1 MNITEYDDEPVRG
14 LPGDLPEGETLIWQ
28 GSPEWRL
35 LARSAFFTRIVSVY
49 FIALVALAIFNGSTT
64 GVLMTVIAG
73 VVGISLIMLYA
84 WAVAR
89 TTVYTLTSR
98 RVVLRIGVALNMC
111 INLPLGKIA
120 GANLR
125 PLGPVEGDLALQLLG
140 QHKLGY
146 MVLWP
151 HARPWKLGNPQP
163 MLRALPDAAVV
174 GERLARAVAAIAPV
188 ERAEVSQPPVQAQPP
203 VQVQP
208 PVQGSPEQ
216 ALPAGLQGAVA

>member
-1 MNITEYDDEPVRG
+1 MITEYDDEPIRG
-14 LPGDLPEGETLIWQ
+14 LPGELPKGETILWQ

-35 LARSAFFTRIVSVY
+35 LARSAFFTRIVGLY
-49 FIALVALAIFNGSTT
+49 FAALVALAIYNGST
-64 GVLMTVIAG
+64 GGVIATLIAG
-73 VVGISLIMLYA
+73 AVGIGLLMLYA

-98 RVVLRIGVALNMC
+98 RVVLRVGVALNMC
-111 INLPLGKIA
+111 INLPLAKIG

-125 PLGPVEGDLALQLLG
+125 PLGPVEGDLALELIG
-140 QHKLGY
+140 PHTLGY
-146 MVLWP
+146 LVLWP

-188 ERAEVSQPPVQAQPP
+188 ERTQE
-203 VQVQP
+203 QVAVP
-208 PVQGSPEQ
+208 TGAMS
-216 ALPAGLQGAVA
+216 AGLQGAIA

>member
-1 MNITEYDDEPVRG
+1 MITEYDDEPVRG
-14 LPGDLPEGETLIWQ
+14 LPGELPQGETLLWQ
-28 GSPEWRL
+28 GSPDWRL
-35 LARSAFFTRIVSVY
+35 LARSAFFTRIVGLY
-49 FIALVALAIFNGSTT
+49 FAALVALAIYNGST
-64 GVLMTVIAG
+64 GGVIATAIAGALG
-73 VVGISLIMLYA
+73 VGLLMLYA

-111 INLPLGKIA
+111 INLPLAKIG

-125 PLGPVEGDLALQLLG
+125 PLGPVEGDLALQLIG
-140 QHKLGY
+140 PHKLGY
-146 MVLWP
+146 LVLWP

-188 ERAEVSQPPVQAQPP
+188 DRAAEAPSKSA
-203 VQVQP
+203 
-208 PVQGSPEQ
+208 ETM
-216 ALPAGLQGAVA
+216 PAGLQGAIA

>member
-1 MNITEYDDEPVRG
+1 MILTEYDDEPVRG
-14 LPGDLPEGETLIWQ
+14 LPGELPEGETLIWQ

-35 LARSAFFTRIVSVY
+35 LARSAFFTRIVGLY
-49 FIALVALAIFNGSTT
+49 FAILVALAIANGSTT
-64 GVLMTVIAG
+64 GVIATIIAG
-73 VVGISLIMLYA
+73 AVGIGLLMLYA

-111 INLPLGKIA
+111 INLPLAKIG

-125 PLGPVEGDLALQLLG
+125 PLGPVEGDLALQLIG
-140 QHKLGY
+140 PHKLGY
-146 MVLWP
+146 LVLWP

-188 ERAEVSQPPVQAQPP
+188 DRAQDQTATQDQPSPRSQTMA
-203 VQVQP
+203 
-208 PVQGSPEQ
+208 
-216 ALPAGLQGAVA
+216 AGLHGAIA

>member
-1 MNITEYDDEPVRG
+1 MITEYDDEPIRG
-14 LPGDLPEGETLIWQ
+14 LPGELPEGETLLWQ

-35 LARSAFFTRIVSVY
+35 LARSAFFTRIVGLY
-49 FIALVALAIFNGSTT
+49 FAVLIALAIVNGSTS
-64 GVLMTVIAG
+64 GVIATIIAA
-73 VVGISLIMLYA
+73 VVGIGLLMLYA

-98 RVVLRIGVALNMC
+98 RVVLRVGVALNMC
-111 INLPLGKIA
+111 INLPLAKIG

-125 PLGPVEGDLALQLLG
+125 PLGPVEGDLALQLIG
-140 QHKLGY
+140 PHKLGY

-188 ERAEVSQPPVQAQPP
+188 DRAQEVTSQSA
-203 VQVQP
+203 
-208 PVQGSPEQ
+208 
-216 ALPAGLQGAVA
+216 ATMPAGLQGAVA

>member
-1 MNITEYDDEPVRG
+1 MITEYEDEPIRG
-14 LPGDLPEGETLIWQ
+14 LPGELPEGETLIWQ

-35 LARSAFFTRIVSVY
+35 LARSAFFTRFVGLY
-49 FIALVALAIFNGSTT
+49 FAALVVLAVVNGSTT
-64 GVLMTVIAG
+64 GVIATIIAG
-73 VVGISLIMLYA
+73 AVGIGLLMLYA

-111 INLPLGKIA
+111 INLPLAKIG

-125 PLGPVEGDLALQLLG
+125 PLGPVEGDLALELIG
-140 QHKLGY
+140 AHKLGY

-188 ERAEVSQPPVQAQPP
+188 ERAQELSAP
-203 VQVQP
+203 
-208 PVQGSPEQ
+208 QGAASVETM
-216 ALPAGLQGAVA
+216 PAGLQGAIA

>member
-1 MNITEYDDEPVRG
+1 MILTEYDDEPIRG
-14 LPGDLPEGETLIWQ
+14 LPGELPQGETLLWQ

-35 LARSAFFTRIVSVY
+35 LARSAFFTRVVGLY
-49 FIALVALAIFNGSTT
+49 FVGLVALAIYNGST
-64 GVLMTVIAG
+64 GGVIATMIAG
-73 VVGISLIMLYA
+73 AVGIGLLMLYA

-111 INLPLGKIA
+111 INLPLAKIG

-125 PLGPVEGDLALQLLG
+125 SLGPVEGDLALQLIG
-140 QHKLGY
+140 PHRLGY
-146 MVLWP
+146 LVLWP

-188 ERAEVSQPPVQAQPP
+188 DRAQ
-203 VQVQP
+203 
-208 PVQGSPEQ
+208 EQ
-216 ALPAGLQGAVA
+216 AAPQSEPMPAGLQGAVA

>member
-1 MNITEYDDEPVRG
+1 MIITEYDDEPVRG
-14 LPGDLPEGETLIWQ
+14 LPGELPEGETLLWQ

-35 LARSAFFTRIVSVY
+35 LARSAFFTRIVGLY
-49 FIALVALAIFNGSTT
+49 FAVLVALAIYNGSTS
-64 GVLMTVIAG
+64 GVIATIIAG
-73 VVGISLIMLYA
+73 AVGIGLLMLYA

-98 RVVLRIGVALNMC
+98 RVVLRVGVALNMC
-111 INLPLGKIA
+111 INLPLAKIG

-125 PLGPVEGDLALQLLG
+125 PLGPVEGDLSLQLIG
-140 QHKLGY
+140 PHKLGY
-146 MVLWP
+146 LVLWP

-188 ERAEVSQPPVQAQPP
+188 DRAAEAPSKSA
-203 VQVQP
+203 
-208 PVQGSPEQ
+208 E
-216 ALPAGLQGAVA
+216 AMPAGLQGAIA

>member
-1 MNITEYDDEPVRG
+1 MILSEYDDEPIRG
-14 LPGDLPEGETLIWQ
+14 LPGDLPQGETLIWQ

-35 LARSAFFTRIVSVY
+35 LARSAFFTRVVGLY
-49 FIALVALAIFNGSTT
+49 FVALVALAIYNGST
-64 GVLMTVIAG
+64 GGVIATLIAG
-73 VVGISLIMLYA
+73 AVGIGLLMLYA

-111 INLPLGKIA
+111 INLPLAKIG

-125 PLGPVEGDLALQLLG
+125 ALGPVEGDLALQLIG
-140 QHKLGY
+140 PHRLGY
-146 MVLWP
+146 LVLWP

-188 ERAEVSQPPVQAQPP
+188 DRAQ
-203 VQVQP
+203 
-208 PVQGSPEQ
+208 EQ
-216 ALPAGLQGAVA
+216 AAAPQSEPMPAGLQGAVA

>member
-1 MNITEYDDEPVRG
+1 MITEYDDEPVRG
-14 LPGDLPEGETLIWQ
+14 LPGELPQGETLLWQ
-28 GSPEWRL
+28 GSPDWRL
-35 LARSAFFTRIVSVY
+35 LARSAFFTRIVGLY
-49 FIALVALAIFNGSTT
+49 FASLVALAIYNGSSG
-64 GVLMTVIAG
+64 GVIATVIAG
-73 VVGISLIMLYA
+73 LIGVGLLMLYA

-111 INLPLGKIA
+111 INLPLAKIG

-125 PLGPVEGDLALQLLG
+125 PLGPVEGDLALQLIG
-140 QHKLGY
+140 PHNLGY
-146 MVLWP
+146 LVLWP

-188 ERAEVSQPPVQAQPP
+188 DRAQDAPVAAAE
-203 VQVQP
+203 
-208 PVQGSPEQ
+208 GM
-216 ALPAGLQGAVA
+216 PAHLQGAIA

>member
-1 MNITEYDDEPVRG
+1 MILSEYDDEPIRG
-14 LPGDLPEGETLIWQ
+14 LPGDLPQGETLIWQ

-35 LARSAFFTRIVSVY
+35 LARSAFFTRVVGLY
-49 FIALVALAIFNGSTT
+49 FVALVALAIYNGST
-64 GVLMTVIAG
+64 GGVIATLIAG
-73 VVGISLIMLYA
+73 AVGIGLLMLYA

-111 INLPLGKIA
+111 INLPLAKIG

-125 PLGPVEGDLALQLLG
+125 ALGPVEGDLALQLIG
-140 QHKLGY
+140 PHRLGY
-146 MVLWP
+146 LVLWP

-188 ERAEVSQPPVQAQPP
+188 DRAQ
-203 VQVQP
+203 
-208 PVQGSPEQ
+208 EQ
-216 ALPAGLQGAVA
+216 AAAPQSETMPAGLQGAVA

>member
-1 MNITEYDDEPVRG
+1 MILSEYDDEPVRG
-14 LPGDLPEGETLIWQ
+14 LPGELPDGETLIWQ

-35 LARSAFFTRIVSVY
+35 LARSAFFTRIVGLY
-49 FIALVALAIFNGSTT
+49 FAGLVALAIFNGST
-64 GVLMTVIAG
+64 GGVIATLIAG
-73 VVGISLIMLYA
+73 AVGIGLLMLYA

-98 RVVLRIGVALNMC
+98 RIVLRIGVALNMC
-111 INLPLGKIA
+111 INLPLAKIG

-125 PLGPVEGDLALQLLG
+125 ALGPVEGDLALQLIG
-140 QHKLGY
+140 PHRLGY
-146 MVLWP
+146 LVLWP

-188 ERAEVSQPPVQAQPP
+188 DRAQ
-203 VQVQP
+203 
-208 PVQGSPEQ
+208 EQ
-216 ALPAGLQGAVA
+216 AAAPQSETMPAGLQGAVA

>member
-1 MNITEYDDEPVRG
+1 MILTEYDDEPIRG
-14 LPGDLPEGETLIWQ
+14 LPGELPQGETLLWQ

-35 LARSAFFTRIVSVY
+35 LARSAFFTRVVGLY
-49 FIALVALAIFNGSTT
+49 FVALVALAIYNGST
-64 GVLMTVIAG
+64 GGVIATMIAG
-73 VVGISLIMLYA
+73 AVGIGLLMLYA

-111 INLPLGKIA
+111 INLPLAKIG

-125 PLGPVEGDLALQLLG
+125 SLGPVEGDLALQLIG
-140 QHKLGY
+140 PHRLGY
-146 MVLWP
+146 LVLWP

-188 ERAEVSQPPVQAQPP
+188 DRAQE
-203 VQVQP
+203 QVVPQSEP
-208 PVQGSPEQ
+208 M
-216 ALPAGLQGAVA
+216 PAGLQGAVA

>member
-1 MNITEYDDEPVRG
+1 MILTEYDDEPVRG
-14 LPGDLPEGETLIWQ
+14 LPGELPEGETLIWQ

-35 LARSAFFTRIVSVY
+35 LARSAFFTRIVGLY
-49 FIALVALAIFNGSTT
+49 FAGLVALAIFNGST
-64 GVLMTVIAG
+64 GGVIATLIAG
-73 VVGISLIMLYA
+73 AVGIGLLMLYA

-111 INLPLGKIA
+111 INLPLAKIG

-125 PLGPVEGDLALQLLG
+125 ALGPVEGDLALQLIG
-140 QHKLGY
+140 PHRLGY
-146 MVLWP
+146 LVLWP

-188 ERAEVSQPPVQAQPP
+188 SRVQ
-203 VQVQP
+203 
-208 PVQGSPEQ
+208 EQ
-216 ALPAGLQGAVA
+216 AAEQSETMPAGLQGAIA

>member
-1 MNITEYDDEPVRG
+1 MILTEYDDEPVRG
-14 LPGDLPEGETLIWQ
+14 LPGELPEGETLIWQ

-35 LARSAFFTRIVSVY
+35 LARSAFFTRIVGLY
-49 FIALVALAIFNGSTT
+49 FAGLVALAILNGST
-64 GVLMTVIAG
+64 GGVIATLIAG
-73 VVGISLIMLYA
+73 AVGIGLLMLYA

-111 INLPLGKIA
+111 INLPLAKIG

-125 PLGPVEGDLALQLLG
+125 ALGPVEGDLALQLIG
-140 QHKLGY
+140 PHRLGY
-146 MVLWP
+146 LVLWP

-188 ERAEVSQPPVQAQPP
+188 SRVQ
-203 VQVQP
+203 
-208 PVQGSPEQ
+208 EQ
-216 ALPAGLQGAVA
+216 AAEPSETMPAGLQGAIA

>member
-1 MNITEYDDEPVRG
+1 MILSEYDDEPIRG
-14 LPGDLPEGETLIWQ
+14 LPGDLPQGETLIWQ

-35 LARSAFFTRIVSVY
+35 LARSAFFTRVVGLY
-49 FIALVALAIFNGSTT
+49 FVALVALAIYNGST
-64 GVLMTVIAG
+64 GGVIATLIAG
-73 VVGISLIMLYA
+73 AVGIGLLMLYA

-111 INLPLGKIA
+111 INLPLAKIG

-125 PLGPVEGDLALQLLG
+125 ALGPVEGDLALQLIG
-140 QHKLGY
+140 PHRLGY
-146 MVLWP
+146 LVLWP

-188 ERAEVSQPPVQAQPP
+188 DRAQ
-203 VQVQP
+203 
-208 PVQGSPEQ
+208 EQ
-216 ALPAGLQGAVA
+216 AAGPQSETMPAGLQGAVA